1 MLAHTP
7 YRQWRVLRERY
18 LLVHSTRSD
27 REGDELAEALVA
39 VLQRVLPQANA
50 MVSRTRDE
58 KSVAALLTTGQAV
71 LAVLRRGDAE
81 DLYLGR
87 APFGELDGR
96 VLRCLLTVDSRMLA
110 TIDTFPRHH
119 AWLVAAALREN
130 AGALS
135 VELAQ
140 QSVVPL
146 HPGALAYARGEA
158 LEQ

>member
-1 MLAHTP
+1 M
-7 YRQWRVLRERY
+7 LRERY

-27 REGDELAEALVA
+27 PPGDELAEALVA

-58 KSVAALLTTGQAV
+58 KSVGALLTTGQAV
-71 LAVLRRGDAE
+71 LAVLRRRDAE

-87 APFGELDGR
+87 APFGGLDGR

-119 AWLVAAALREN
+119 GWLVAASLLEN
-130 AGALS
+130 RGALPI
-135 VELAQ
+135 VVPR
-140 QSVVPL
+140 QSVVPV
-146 HPGALAYARGEA
+146 HAGALAYSRGEA
-158 LEQ
+158 LEP